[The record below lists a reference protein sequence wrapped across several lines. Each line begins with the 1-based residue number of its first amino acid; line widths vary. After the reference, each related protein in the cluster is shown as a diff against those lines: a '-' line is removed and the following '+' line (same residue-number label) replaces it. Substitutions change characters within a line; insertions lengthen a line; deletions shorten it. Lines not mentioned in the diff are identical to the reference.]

1 MQVFLPG
8 TPYVLG
14 KPLGEGIQDCIE
26 NNWIFS
32 LATDF
37 NPNCQTL
44 SLPFVGSLVTHRLG
58 IDPLTALVACTRNPA
73 STLNDELDGSV
84 GSLHVGGPADFN
96 ILNSEYVDYWCQTP
110 GVSPISVSYTHLTLP
125 TILLV

>member
-14 KPLGEGIQDCIE
+14 KHLGNGINDCLE
-26 NNWIFS
+26 HNWNFS

-44 SLPFVGSLVTHRLG
+44 SLPFVASLATHRLG
-58 IDPLTALVACTRNPA
+58 IDPLTTLVACTRNPA
-73 STLNDELDGSV
+73 STLNQEMNHDV
-84 GSLHVGGPADFN
+84 GSLYEGGPADLN
-96 ILNSEYVDYWCQTP
+96 ILKSKNLDHWWQTP
-110 GVSPISVSYTHLTLP
+110 GMSPIEK
-125 TILLV
+125 TIFSGGLV